1 MKNDVLILGARP
13 YDFTDEKTQRQVSGV
28 TVWVLPLVNE
38 DPENVVGLLPVKYSL
53 TSAQYA
59 LIARNPLPAKAEM
72 FMTVNIATKNLMSAL
87 IKINRNKSNLKRKS
101 KMKIKIRN
109 KTLMQ
114 F

>member
-59 LIARNPLPAKAEM
+59 LIARNSLPAKAEM
-72 FMTVNIATKNLMSAL
+72 FMTVNIATKKVAFDRFENVEA
-87 IKINRNKSNLKRKS
+87 IDVAA
-101 KMKIKIRN
+101 
-109 KTLMQ
+109 
-114 F
+114 

>member
-72 FMTVNIATKNLMSAL
+72 FMTVNIATKKVAFDRFENVEEVDVAA
-87 IKINRNKSNLKRKS
+87 
-101 KMKIKIRN
+101 
-109 KTLMQ
+109 
-114 F
+114 